1 MKALILAAGYATR
14 LYPLT
19 ADTPKALLPLGD
31 KPMLDYLME
40 SLVSIP
46 QLEGVH
52 LVTNHRFA
60 AQFEA
65 WAEQAQA
72 RYGALT
78 PRIWDDGTTSNE
90 NRLGAIGDM
99 DFVIE
104 KAGIKEDL
112 LVAVSDNFFTFDL
125 NDFYRAFV
133 QSGQDAVCA
142 QPMDDGEMIK
152 SFAVASL
159 DERGTIVEMEEKPA
173 HPKSNLA
180 VYGLYLYRRDTLPL
194 IKRYL
199 REGNSPDSQG
209 HFPAWL
215 YKLRPVHAYLFPGE
229 CVDIG
234 TVETY
239 QAVNSRYEKQ
249 QG

>member
-1 MKALILAAGYATR
+1 M
-14 LYPLT
+14 
-19 ADTPKALLPLGD
+19 D
-31 KPMLDYLME
+31 
-40 SLVSIP
+40 SLVKIP
-46 QLEGVH
+46 ELEGKH

-60 AQFEA
+60 DQFET
-65 WAEQAQA
+65 WAQEARA

-78 PRIWDDGTTSNE
+78 PQIWNDGTTSNE

-99 DFVIE
+99 RFVIE
-104 KAGIKEDL
+104 KAGIDEDL

-125 NDFYRAFV
+125 NEFYRAFLR
-133 QSGQDAVCA
+133 SGQDTVCA
-142 QPMDDGEMIK
+142 QPMDDEEMIK

-159 DERGTIVEMEEKPA
+159 DEQGTIVELEEKPE
-173 HPKSNLA
+173 HPKSNVA

-194 IKRYL
+194 IDRYL
-199 REGNSPDSQG
+199 KEGNSPDSPG

-215 YKLRPVHAYLFPGE
+215 YRIRPVHAFRFSGE

-239 QAVNSRYEKQ
+239 QAVNRRYSK
-249 QG
+249 